1 MATTTATA
9 VALRTARRWF
19 WALTVV
25 AILLVGA
32 LSREL
37 AAAPRPLIG
46 MAVAGTG
53 ILLALVVAQASR
65 LMIAIGRA
73 TLPRSARGTRRPRR
87 R

>member
-9 VALRTARRWF
+9 SALRTARRWF

-37 AAAPRPLIG
+37 AAQPKPLVG
-46 MAVAGTG
+46 MAVAVTG
-53 ILLALVVAQASR
+53 ILLALVVTQASR

-73 TLPRSARGTRRPRR
+73 TLPRSSGGTRRPRR